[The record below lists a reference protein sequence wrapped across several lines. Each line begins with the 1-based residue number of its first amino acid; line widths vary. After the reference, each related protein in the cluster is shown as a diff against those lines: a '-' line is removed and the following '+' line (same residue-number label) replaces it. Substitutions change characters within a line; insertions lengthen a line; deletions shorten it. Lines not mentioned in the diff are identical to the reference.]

1 MNENPK
7 KRVIHRIAI
16 ALADEGADHS
26 ALAAAAQLAA
36 SMQSELAGLFVEDI
50 NLLRLAGLPFAR
62 EFSHFTSLE
71 RRLESGEIERQLK
84 AQATAAQRALALA
97 AERAGVPWSFRVA
110 RGLMGAALLE
120 IALEADVIALGATR
134 RELVQ
139 HTDLW
144 ALAEGIAGRSR
155 RPVSRAVASP
165 VVAVLKPSAEASRIL
180 QVAAN
185 QAAAAQRPLTVFIA
199 ADTPEGFTQLR
210 EQAVS
215 QLGDRPAQFR
225 RLSRAGLA
233 EMLAAVRAESPWL
246 LVLAADETVLEQSAI
261 QALCEQLN
269 CPALLVR

>member
-7 KRVIHRIAI
+7 ERAIHRIAI
-16 ALADEGADHS
+16 ALADEGADNS
-26 ALAAAAQLAA
+26 ALAAAARLAA

-139 HTDLW
+139 HTALW
-144 ALAEGIAGRSR
+144 ALAEGIAGRSW
-155 RPVSRAVASP
+155 RPVSRVVASP

-210 EQAVS
+210 EQAVG
-215 QLGDRPAQFR
+215 QLGDRPAQFH
-225 RLSRAGLA
+225 RLSRAGLT

>member
-7 KRVIHRIAI
+7 ERAIHRIAI
-16 ALADEGADHS
+16 ALAAEGADHS

-185 QAAAAQRPLTVFIA
+185 QAVAAQRPLTVFIA

-210 EQAVS
+210 EQAVG

>member
-1 MNENPK
+1 MTENPK
-7 KRVIHRIAI
+7 ERTSHRIAI
-16 ALADEGADHS
+16 ALAAEGADPS

-36 SMQSELAGLFVEDI
+36 SMQSEMAGLFVEDI

-62 EFSHFTSLE
+62 EFSHFTNLE
-71 RRLESGEIERQLK
+71 RRLESSEIERQLK

-97 AERAGVPWSFRVA
+97 AEQAGVPWSFRVA
-110 RGLMGAALLE
+110 RGFMAAALLE
-120 IALEADVIALGATR
+120 IALEADVIALGAAR
-134 RELVQ
+134 RERVQ
-139 HTDLW
+139 HTALW
-144 ALAEGIAGRSR
+144 ALAEGIAGRSW
-155 RPVSRAVASP
+155 RPVNRAAANP
-165 VVAVLKPSAEASRIL
+165 VVAVLKPSAEASRLL

-185 QAAAAQRPLTVFIA
+185 QAAAARRPLTVFIA

-233 EMLAAVRAESPWL
+233 EVLAAVRAESPWL
-246 LVLAADETVLEQSAI
+246 LVLAADETVLEQNAI

>member
-7 KRVIHRIAI
+7 KRVIRRIAI
-16 ALADEGADHS
+16 ALADEGADNS

-62 EFSHFTSLE
+62 EFSHFTNIE
-71 RRLESGEIERQLK
+71 RRLETSEIERQLK

-97 AERAGVPWSFRVA
+97 AEQAGVPWSFRVA

-139 HTDLW
+139 HTALW
-144 ALAEGIAGRSR
+144 ALAEGIAGRSW
-155 RPVSRAVASP
+155 RPVSRVVASP

-210 EQAVS
+210 EQAVG
-215 QLGDRPAQFR
+215 QLGDRPAQFH
-225 RLSRAGLA
+225 RLSRAGLT